1 MTHDAAHWV
10 FEGTGLRTG
19 EALGRDTCAP
29 LVGMMHGLAGSAAL
43 LLLTLGGDGGPLAS
57 LAYSALFGLGSILG
71 MALLSAMLAAALF
84 ISYAQVM
91 KEI

>member
-19 EALGRDTCAP
+19 EA
-29 LVGMMHGLAGSAAL
+29 
-43 LLLTLGGDGGPLAS
+43 LGGDGGPLAS